1 MMAQSH
7 EPKQCISS
15 RKPCGVVR
23 GALGDEAEKEEGN
36 AEEEKRGAEMEVAPP
51 ATPRHTTSPLRLLP
65 SGPDRVHG

>member
-23 GALGDEAEKEEGN
+23 GALGDKAEKEEGN
-36 AEEEKRGAEMEVAPP
+36 AEEEKRGAEME
-51 ATPRHTTSPLRLLP
+51 
-65 SGPDRVHG
+65 